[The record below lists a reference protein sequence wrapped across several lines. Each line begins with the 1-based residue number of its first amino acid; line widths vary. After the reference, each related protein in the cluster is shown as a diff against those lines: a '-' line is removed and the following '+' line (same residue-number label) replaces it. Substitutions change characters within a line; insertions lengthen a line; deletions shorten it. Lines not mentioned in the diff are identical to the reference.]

1 MFPEWSAAQLFETI
15 SAEEAAKPIA
25 TRSKTSVDDHLNQ
38 STNGRISLVTVGAD
52 LSNALIDVV
61 RNSNEC
67 LVTVGSRSRAHSYL
81 QEIERAIERKPSLV
95 HYRILIGPLHSQ
107 VLKDHLLRLIDL
119 RSDRDPGDNVKL
131 LHISIINDLTQYH
144 ERFFVASEHAA
155 VITLPSA
162 HSPMNFDT
170 GLIVRDPTYVQNLLE
185 HGKACMVNTALNPG
199 TPLMLSRCC
208 NDAEV
213 AQVATSS

>member
-119 RSDRDPGDNVKL
+119 RSDRDPGDNVKC
-131 LHISIINDLTQYH
+131 
-144 ERFFVASEHAA
+144 ASHK
-155 VITLPSA
+155 
-162 HSPMNFDT
+162 H
-170 GLIVRDPTYVQNLLE
+170 
-185 HGKACMVNTALNPG
+185 H
-199 TPLMLSRCC
+199 
-208 NDAEV
+208 
-213 AQVATSS
+213 